1 MLVAFFAS
9 KGQAFLDESTD
20 SSVSVPYELYTVSRL
35 TRQHI
40 TSIVIL
46 FLEVLSECFQAS
58 EARVLRSF
66 SFDAAKPMGYVV
78 EDDCSY
84 SIILL
89 EFAEGFLLQPYQC
102 SMLSLVLTPNK
113 NISSFTSN
121 GIITVFYLVLP

>member
-1 MLVAFFAS
+1 MRFFAS
-9 KGQAFLDESTD
+9 KDQAFLDETTD
-20 SSVSVPYELYTVSRL
+20 SSVSVPYELYTVSHL

-66 SFDAAKPMGYVV
+66 SFDVAKPMGYVV

-102 SMLSLVLTPNK
+102 SMLSLVLTLNK